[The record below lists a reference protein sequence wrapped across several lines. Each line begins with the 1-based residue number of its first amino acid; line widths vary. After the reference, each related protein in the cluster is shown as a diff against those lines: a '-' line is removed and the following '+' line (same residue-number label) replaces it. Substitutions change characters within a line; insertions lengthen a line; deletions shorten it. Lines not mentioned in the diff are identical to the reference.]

1 MIDLH
6 THSLFSDGVLIPAEL
21 VQRARTKGY
30 EALAIT
36 DHADPSNLDWIISRI
51 VRFCEDFNKKSDFK
65 VVPGIELTHVA
76 PETISSLTQEAR
88 KLGAKVV
95 VVHGET
101 IVEPVQA
108 GTNRAALEAGVDI
121 LAHPGLISKTEVLLA
136 REKGT
141 LLEISYRK
149 GHCLT
154 NGHVAKLAKDV
165 GAALILNTDAHGTED
180 LIDPIQALRVVLGAG
195 LIEADWEE
203 MQSNA
208 RNLLERIFTQKNDT
222 PPLKS
227 TGPSSANMR

>member
-21 VQRARTKGY
+21 VQRAKAKGY

-36 DHADPSNLDWIISRI
+36 DHADRSNLDWIIPRI
-51 VRFCEDFNKKSDFK
+51 VCFCEDFKKKSDFK

-76 PETISSLTQEAR
+76 PETIFSLTQEAR

-95 VVHGET
+95 AVHGET
-101 IVEPVQA
+101 IVEPVQP

-136 REKGT
+136 KDKGI
-141 LLEISYRK
+141 LLEISSRK

-165 GAALILNTDAHGTED
+165 GTPLILNTDAHAPED
-180 LIDPIQALRVVLGAG
+180 LIDHTQALRVVLGAG
-195 LIEADWEE
+195 LTEADWEE
-203 MQSNA
+203 MKNNA
-208 RNLLERIFTQKNDT
+208 RNLLGRIFTK
-222 PPLKS
+222 K
-227 TGPSSANMR
+227 

>member
-6 THSLFSDGVLIPAEL
+6 THSLFSDGILIPAEL
-21 VQRARTKGY
+21 VQRAKAKGY

-36 DHADPSNLDWIISRI
+36 DHADRSNLDWIISRI
-51 VRFCEDFNKKSDFK
+51 VRFCEDFKKKSDFK

-76 PETISSLTQEAR
+76 PETIFTLSSEAR

-101 IVEPVQA
+101 IVEPVQP

-121 LAHPGLISKTEVLLA
+121 LAHPGLLSKTEVLLA
-136 REKGT
+136 KEKGT
-141 LLEISYRK
+141 LLEISSRK

-165 GAALILNTDAHGTED
+165 GAALILNTDAHAPED

-195 LIEADWEE
+195 LTEADWEE
-203 MQSNA
+203 MKNNA
-208 RNLLERIFTQKNDT
+208 RNLLERIFTKN
-222 PPLKS
+222 
-227 TGPSSANMR
+227 

>member
-36 DHADPSNLDWIISRI
+36 DHADRSNLDWIISRI
-51 VRFCEDFNKKSDFK
+51 VRFCEDFKKKSDFK
-65 VVPGIELTHVA
+65 VVPGIELTHVE
-76 PETISSLTQEAR
+76 PETIFTLTQEAR

-101 IVEPVQA
+101 IVEPVQS

-136 REKGT
+136 KEKGT
-141 LLEISYRK
+141 LLEISSRK

-165 GAALILNTDAHGTED
+165 GSALILNTDAHAPED

-195 LIEADWEE
+195 LTEADWEE
-203 MQSNA
+203 MKNNA
-208 RNLLERIFTQKNDT
+208 RNLLERIFTKN
-222 PPLKS
+222 
-227 TGPSSANMR
+227 

>member
-21 VQRARTKGY
+21 VQRARAKGY
-30 EALAIT
+30 EAIAIT
-36 DHADPSNLDWIISRI
+36 DHADRSNLDWIISRI
-51 VRFCEDFNKKSDFK
+51 VRFCEDFKKKSDFK

-76 PETISSLTQEAR
+76 PETIFTLTQEAR

-101 IVEPVQA
+101 IVEPVQS

-121 LAHPGLISKTEVLLA
+121 LAHPGLITKTEVLLA

-141 LLEISYRK
+141 LLEISSRK

-154 NGHVAKLAKDV
+154 NGHVAKLAKEV
-165 GAALILNTDAHGTED
+165 GALLILNTDTHAPED
-180 LIDPIQALRVVLGAG
+180 FIDPTQALRVVLGAG
-195 LIEADWEE
+195 LTEADWEE
-203 MQSNA
+203 MKNNSL
-208 RNLLERIFTQKNDT
+208 NLLGRIFTK
-222 PPLKS
+222 K
-227 TGPSSANMR
+227 

>member
-21 VQRARTKGY
+21 VQRAKAKGY

-36 DHADPSNLDWIISRI
+36 DHADRSNLDWIISRI
-51 VRFCEDFNKKSDFK
+51 VRFCEDFKKKSDFR
-65 VVPGIELTHVA
+65 VVPGIELTHIE
-76 PETISSLTQEAR
+76 PETIFTLTQEAR

-101 IVEPVQA
+101 IVEPVQS

-121 LAHPGLISKTEVLLA
+121 LAHPGLISRTEVLLA
-136 REKGT
+136 REKGIF
-141 LLEISYRK
+141 LEISSRK

-165 GAALILNTDAHGTED
+165 GTPLILNTDAHVPED
-180 LIDPIQALRVVLGAG
+180 LIDATQALRVVLGAG
-195 LIEADWEE
+195 LTEADWEE
-203 MQSNA
+203 MKNNT
-208 RNLLERIFTQKNDT
+208 RNLLRRIFT
-222 PPLKS
+222 KS
-227 TGPSSANMR
+227 